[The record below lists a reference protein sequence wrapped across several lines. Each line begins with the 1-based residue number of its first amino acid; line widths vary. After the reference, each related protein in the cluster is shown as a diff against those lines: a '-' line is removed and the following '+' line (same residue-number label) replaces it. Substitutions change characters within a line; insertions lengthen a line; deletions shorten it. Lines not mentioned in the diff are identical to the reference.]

1 MFRLN
6 SKSNDNPAAGGIGE
20 RAGIATGS
28 VGLTR
33 RAGTARA
40 AGAAGA
46 GVGGAAGAGRKPAGF
61 LRKACA
67 SLCSL
72 ALVVMGTASAFAYTT
87 ESFDVDVAVSED
99 NSYEI
104 TEKVKV
110 NFDRQQHGIYVYI
123 PESGLEGI
131 ELEDFT
137 IKDQRDPEI
146 EDEWVKDWNYE
157 VYSEDG
163 LRVFQIGDANE
174 TVTGRQ
180 TFEFG
185 YRVRIVDDKD
195 TTKDFMYLDLL
206 PTGWETSI
214 ESTTIRVTMPK
225 AVDPSNI
232 QVYSGYYGTDTQGS
246 NVMWD
251 CDESGQNI
259 IITGENLARGQGITI
274 FAELP
279 EGYWQGQ
286 LNYDSVLTVIPVL
299 CVVFALFLVVL
310 WVAFGRD
317 KKIIPTVE
325 FYPPEGLTP
334 AEVGLIADG
343 SLDKGDLVSMII
355 YFADKGYL
363 AIEQKGKKDF
373 ILRKTGD
380 IAESEKKF
388 AKVLYDGIFE
398 GRDYVALEDL
408 GEDFGDAYM
417 ASYSLV
423 SSSYRKSK
431 NRQITLS
438 STICRILGIALSAL
452 MPLGITAFASL
463 YNGDYNS
470 LIVGGPI
477 GTPVVILTLVMIL
490 STKDKEYVL
499 SKAKKTT
506 RFIIWWGINIL
517 MLLVTGVMIY
527 LDTTSLLCGGIYV
540 VTMAVGELATC
551 MMNKRTDRSIALMG
565 KILGLRNFIEAAEA
579 DRINALVEENPSYYY
594 DILPYAYVLGVTD
607 KWAKNFEHI
616 KIEQPSWYYGSTTGD
631 VLFDAWFY
639 SSMMRSCST
648 AITKNIQISTD
659 SVDTGGGGFSSGG
672 GGFTGGGFG
681 GGGGGAW

>member
-6 SKSNDNPAAGGIGE
+6 SKLNSKSKDNQAGGK
-20 RAGIATGS
+20 S
-28 VGLTR
+28 
-33 RAGTARA
+33 AGTT
-40 AGAAGA
+40 
-46 GVGGAAGAGRKPAGF
+46 AGRPVGGF
-61 LRKACA
+61 LRKTFA

-87 ESFDVDVAVSED
+87 EAFDVDVAVSED

-110 NFDRQQHGIYVYI
+110 NFDRQQHGIFVYI
-123 PESGLEGI
+123 PESGIEGI
-131 ELEDFT
+131 ETEDFT
-137 IKDQRDPEI
+137 IKDQREPEI
-146 EDEWVKDWNYE
+146 GDEWVKDWNYE
-157 VYSEDG
+157 VYSENG
-163 LRVFQIGDANE
+163 LRVFKIGDADE

-180 TFEFG
+180 EFEFG
-185 YRVRIVDDKD
+185 YRMRIVDDKD
-195 TTKDFMYLDLL
+195 TTKDILYLDLL

-214 ESTTIRVTMPK
+214 ESTTIHVTMPK
-225 AVDPSNI
+225 AVDVSNI
-232 QVYSGYYGTDTQGS
+232 QVYSGYYGMDTRDS
-246 NVMWD
+246 NVEWK
-251 CDESGQNI
+251 CDETGRI
-259 IITGENLARGQGITI
+259 ITITGENLVKGQGITI
-274 FAELP
+274 FTQLP

-286 LNYDSVLTVIPVL
+286 LNYDSVLTIIPVL
-299 CVVFALFLVVL
+299 CVVFALLLVVL
-310 WVAFGRD
+310 WVIFGRD
-317 KKIIPTVE
+317 KDIIPTVE

-380 IAESEKKF
+380 IAQSEKKF
-388 AKVLYDGIFE
+388 AKVLYDGIFDN
-398 GRDYVALEDL
+398 RDHVALEDL
-408 GEDFGDAYM
+408 GEEFGEAYM
-417 ASYSLV
+417 ASYALV

-431 NRQITLS
+431 NRQITIS
-438 STICRILGIALSAL
+438 STVCRILGIILSAL

-470 LIVGGPI
+470 LLVGGLI
-477 GTPVVILTLVMIL
+477 GTPVVILTLLMIL
-490 STKDKEYVL
+490 STKDKEFVL

-527 LDTTSLLCGGIYV
+527 LDTTSVVCAGVYV
-540 VTMAVGELATC
+540 IAMAVGELATC

-565 KILGLRNFIEAAEA
+565 KIIGLRNFIEAAEA

-616 KIEQPSWYYGSTTGD
+616 RIEQPSWYYGSSAED
-631 VLFDAWFY
+631 AIFDAWFY

-648 AITKNIQISTD
+648 AVAKNIHISTD
-659 SVDTGGGGFSSGG
+659 SADTGGGGFSSGG